1 MTTLVTLSSR
11 PSLVRPGVLSDDHLA
26 REVATGGRLSRL
38 LAAAD
43 TEATSFAVDP
53 ALVEEVQTMATGY
66 QVLDGDGGT
75 TTGAGA
81 SDAARW
87 LAGFTTLQS
96 RRDGYRLLFGS
107 PDLAALVHDGQQAAI
122 QATAAAARR
131 AEATRTLPL
140 LVLPTGGRADAAT
153 VEAAGALKP
162 RAIVLSDRSA
172 AGPGPLLVGPSQVP
186 IVSTSTA
193 VSGGGP
199 GPDPRDTAVQLRQR
213 LLAETWI
220 EASTASG
227 GAIHG
232 RVRLITSAAQAGQT
246 STDAAWLQHSPLSAL
261 LDSTP
266 ATWSRQFH
274 YPTAVR
280 ESEMPVSQ
288 LGSLRRFTA
297 SQRSYIDLLVDQQA
311 AEASGGAAVA
321 RAASGTW
328 RRQNRARRAF
338 LAPQQSALD
347 GLLQHGVEIRS
358 QPRVSTIDQQGV
370 VFPITVKN
378 TLPAGPDPQTNAVQ
392 LRLVFTSDNP
402 DRLTIKPIN
411 IERIP
416 AQGNATR
423 NVEVTARANGIVPVT
438 AQLQTRS
445 GRKVGEPFL
454 IEVQVTQNG
463 TTGWLIALGAG
474 LVLFGTT
481 ALRIRTVAREKAQ
494 QAALDAEAT
503 TILTSAP
510 PADHP
515 ADPAQLAGS
524 RAGAP
529 PHPPDPGH
537 G

>member
-1 MTTLVTLSSR
+1 
-11 PSLVRPGVLSDDHLA
+11 
-26 REVATGGRLSRL
+26 
-38 LAAAD
+38 
-43 TEATSFAVDP
+43 
-53 ALVEEVQTMATGY
+53 
-66 QVLDGDGGT
+66 
-75 TTGAGA
+75 
-81 SDAARW
+81 
-87 LAGFTTLQS
+87 
-96 RRDGYRLLFGS
+96 
-107 PDLAALVHDGQQAAI
+107 
-122 QATAAAARR
+122 
-131 AEATRTLPL
+131 
-140 LVLPTGGRADAAT
+140 
-153 VEAAGALKP
+153 
-162 RAIVLSDRSA
+162 
-172 AGPGPLLVGPSQVP
+172 
-186 IVSTSTA
+186 
-193 VSGGGP
+193 
-199 GPDPRDTAVQLRQR
+199 
-213 LLAETWI
+213 
-220 EASTASG
+220 
-227 GAIHG
+227 
-232 RVRLITSAAQAGQT
+232 
-246 STDAAWLQHSPLSAL
+246 
-261 LDSTP
+261 
-266 ATWSRQFH
+266 
-274 YPTAVR
+274 
-280 ESEMPVSQ
+280 
-288 LGSLRRFTA
+288 
-297 SQRSYIDLLVDQQA
+297 
-311 AEASGGAAVA
+311 
-321 RAASGTW
+321 
-328 RRQNRARRAF
+328 
-338 LAPQQSALD
+338 
-347 GLLQHGVEIRS
+347 LLQHGVEIRS

-378 TLPAGPDPQTNAVQ
+378 TLPAGSDPQTNAVQ